1 MREGWKRVKLG
12 EIITLRRGLTY
23 KKDDEVGFS
32 EKIVLRSNNVDLSK
46 HLFDYDELKYLR
58 ADFDIPI
65 DKYIKQGELL
75 MCMSNGSKAHLGKVA
90 LYEGQDNIYAFG
102 GFMSAISHNELI
114 SSKFLYYAL
123 ITSRFKDYINTLS
136 AGANINNLKTKD
148 IDAYSIE
155 IPSLSEQER
164 IVSLL
169 DLEFAK
175 IDAIKANAEKQ
186 LQNAKDLFQ
195 SALKDLLTP
204 KEGWELKYL
213 GDIAVDMYRGSGITR
228 AQVTREGISCV
239 RYGEIYTT
247 YSYWFDK
254 CVSHTD
260 EQAISSRKY
269 FEYGDVL
276 FAITGESVED
286 IGKSIVYLGNEKCL
300 AGGDIVVMKHELNPK
315 FLAYVLSSPDVVR
328 QKGLGKTKLK
338 VVHTN
343 VPSLKSIV
351 IYIPSTM
358 EQEQIANKL
367 DLLSKKV
374 ESMKSNLQKIL
385 PLCNDLKQSILKDIF
400 G

>member
-186 LQNAKDLFQ
+186 LQDAKALFQ
-195 SALKDLLTP
+195 SALKDYLTP
-204 KEGWELKYL
+204 KEGWEKDIL
-213 GDIAVDMYRGSGITR
+213 GNCVEKISDGSHNPPKGVEFSEY
-228 AQVTREGISCV
+228 QM
-239 RYGEIYTT
+239 
-247 YSYWFDK
+247 
-254 CVSHTD
+254 
-260 EQAISSRKY
+260 ISSKNV
-269 FEYGDVL
+269 GD
-276 FAITGESVED
+276 
-286 IGKSIVYLGNEKCL
+286 NCL
-300 AGGDIVVMKHELNPK
+300 QD
-315 FLAYVLSSPDVVR
+315 
-328 QKGLGKTKLK
+328 
-338 VVHTN
+338 
-343 VPSLKSIV
+343 LKSIRYLSKENFDLEHKRTKAQANDILLTIV
-351 IYIPSTM
+351 GTIGRCTILKDSDLPITMQRSVAIMTPKANIISKFLMYYFVSIRGILEKEAQGAAQKGIYLNQLKKLLVTYPSLS
-358 EQEQIANKL
+358 EQQQIAEQLDKL
-367 DLLSKKV
+367 SAKI
-374 ESMKSNLQKIL
+374 KSLQFNFDTIVNY
-385 PLCNDLKQSILKDIF
+385 CNDLKQSILKDIF